1 MRAHEPAR
9 RRVREHAN
17 PRVRKPASA
26 RECPSTRARKNA
38 RARARKQ
45 ARACASPRAHTT
57 TRVFLHASTRA
68 RARRERVNTRA
79 RELARMH
86 DHARACANTRE
97 HTRAREP
104 ASPRAHENASM
115 RAESVSIKKQGRN
128 LPQSDQTGEGS
139 SLPFDSALFF
149 LVRKT
154 HKSDHMPKT
163 THPPPHPAP
172 PHPSHLTNVATLV
185 SHIWIPTVRLKI
197 HG

>member
-26 RECPSTRARKNA
+26 RECPSTRARKHA

-57 TRVFLHASTRA
+57 TQVFLHASTRA

-104 ASPRAHENASM
+104 ASPRAHTRTSTRAREHKRKCCTLPCDSRVAGYMSM
-115 RAESVSIKKQGRN
+115 HKRIRCMLSFSQLPSRRQWYFSCPSTNKCSFGLHMSCIIRVYKKAR
-128 LPQSDQTGEGS
+128 T
-139 SLPFDSALFF
+139 
-149 LVRKT
+149 K
-154 HKSDHMPKT
+154 
-163 THPPPHPAP
+163 
-172 PHPSHLTNVATLV
+172 PSPV
-185 SHIWIPTVRLKI
+185 
-197 HG
+197 